1 MFFKKYFD
9 NLFVFLGIISWCKV
23 LYICL
28 VIIISILVV
37 ILVFILI
44 LFWFN
49 LNYIVFILEKK
60 CFLYFELVMDKLF
73 IFIFIIVWLI
83 VVIKLY

>member
-1 MFFKKYFD
+1 M
-9 NLFVFLGIISWCKV
+9 IISWWKV
-23 LYICL
+23 LYSWL

-49 LNYIVFILEKK
+49 LNYIVFILEKN
-60 CFLYFELVMDKLF
+60 CFLYFNLVIDKLF
-73 IFIFIIVWLI
+73 LFVFVSVWLI